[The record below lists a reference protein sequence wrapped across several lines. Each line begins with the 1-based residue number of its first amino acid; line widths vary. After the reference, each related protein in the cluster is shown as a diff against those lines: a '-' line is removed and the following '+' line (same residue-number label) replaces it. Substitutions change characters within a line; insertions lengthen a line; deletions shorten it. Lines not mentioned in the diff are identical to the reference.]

1 MSKAFPPGSRWVLA
15 LNAPGAK
22 PGQGWALSHCGAFWL
37 RVDGEQVWGRFAGD
51 KDEIQPMPVE
61 AFRNRLLHGA
71 GESGCPVIEWLT
83 FSLQI
88 EGGYGD

>member
-1 MSKAFPPGSRWVLA
+1 
-15 LNAPGAK
+15 
-22 PGQGWALSHCGAFWL
+22 
-37 RVDGEQVWGRFAGD
+37 VDGDQVWGSFAGD
-51 KDEIQPMPVE
+51 KDEIQAMPVE

>member
-1 MSKAFPPGSRWVLA
+1 VGDGLHCRPGVEGFPPGSRWVLA

-51 KDEIQPMPVE
+51 KVEIQPMPVE

-71 GESGCPVIEWLT
+71 GEGGREGRLSGH
-83 FSLQI
+83 
-88 EGGYGD
+88 